1 MKSIVYL
8 ITSEGMGNTS
18 GTELK
23 KKLIGKFLTLLQ
35 DARPLPSAI
44 CLYTDGVK
52 LACQGSPVIEPL
64 KKLESLGVRIILC
77 QTCLEFFGL
86 ESQVA
91 VDIVGGMGD
100 IITCMT
106 EADSVVTV

>member
-8 ITSEGMGNTS
+8 VTSEGMGNTS
-18 GTELK
+18 SVELK
-23 KKLIGKFLTLLQ
+23 KKLIFKFLTLLQ
-35 DARPLPSAI
+35 EARPLPDAI
-44 CLYTDGVK
+44 CFYTDGVK
-52 LACQGSPVIEPL
+52 LACQDSLVIEPL

-86 ESQVA
+86 ESKVE
-91 VDIVGGMGD
+91 VGVVGGMGD

-106 EADSVVTV
+106 EADSVVTL